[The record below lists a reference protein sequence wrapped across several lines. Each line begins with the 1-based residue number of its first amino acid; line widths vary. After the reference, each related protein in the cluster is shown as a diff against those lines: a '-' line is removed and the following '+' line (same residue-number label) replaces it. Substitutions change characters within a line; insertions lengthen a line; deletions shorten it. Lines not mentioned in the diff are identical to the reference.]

1 MQARTRVALLLVGM
15 LVAAAC
21 SNGAAAVEKNIHNAD
36 KRISVVSVNTLP
48 TSIGPVV
55 VGEVRNASNSPIEG
69 VQVDVSLTDKAV
81 HAIGDQFGFAL
92 LKILPAGAKAPFSI
106 PYTGGTHD
114 VAKVS
119 ATVKA
124 DPSVQMRYTTVQVAS
139 KTGQPLGSDY
149 EVTGTV
155 SNSSSTPVTFAN
167 VVATFYD
174 KGGNVVGAAHDV
186 SDGSTI
192 PPGGSTSF
200 TILLQ
205 EQGAKVAKYSLVA
218 EAQVVNQ
225 GH

>member
-1 MQARTRVALLLVGM
+1 
-15 LVAAAC
+15 
-21 SNGAAAVEKNIHNAD
+21 
-36 KRISVVSVNTLP
+36 
-48 TSIGPVV
+48 
-55 VGEVRNASNSPIEG
+55 
-69 VQVDVSLTDKAV
+69 
-81 HAIGDQFGFAL
+81 
-92 LKILPAGAKAPFSI
+92 
-106 PYTGGTHD
+106 
-114 VAKVS
+114 
-119 ATVKA
+119 
-124 DPSVQMRYTTVQVAS
+124 VQVAS
-139 KTGQPLGSDY
+139 KAGQPLGSDY

-174 KGGNVVGAAHDV
+174 KSGNVVGAAHDV

-192 PPGGSTSF
+192 APGGTTSF

>member
-1 MQARTRVALLLVGM
+1 MHTRIRLALLLVGM
-15 LVAAAC
+15 LAAVSC
-21 SNGAAAVEKNIHNAD
+21 SHAGAVEKTIHNSD
-36 KRISVVSVNTLP
+36 RRISVVSVNTLP

-55 VGEVRNASNSPIEG
+55 VGEVRNASSAPIEG
-69 VQVDVSLTDKAV
+69 VQVAVSLTDKAG

-114 VAKVS
+114 VSKVS

-124 DPSVQMRYTTVQVAS
+124 DPSVQMQYTTVQVAS
-139 KTGQPLGSDY
+139 RAGQPLGSDY

-192 PPGGSTSF
+192 PPGGTASF
-200 TILLQ
+200 TIVLQ

>member
-1 MQARTRVALLLVGM
+1 MQTRTRVALLLVGM
-15 LVAAAC
+15 LVAASC
-21 SNGAAAVEKNIHNAD
+21 SRGAAVEKTIHNSD
-36 KRISVVSVNTLP
+36 RRISVVSVNTLP

-69 VQVDVSLTDKAV
+69 VQVAVSLTDKAG

-124 DPSVQMRYTTVQVAS
+124 DPSVQMQYTTVQVAT
-139 KTGQPLGSDY
+139 KTGKALGTAY

-192 PPGGSTSF
+192 QPGGTASF
-200 TILLQ
+200 NIVLQ